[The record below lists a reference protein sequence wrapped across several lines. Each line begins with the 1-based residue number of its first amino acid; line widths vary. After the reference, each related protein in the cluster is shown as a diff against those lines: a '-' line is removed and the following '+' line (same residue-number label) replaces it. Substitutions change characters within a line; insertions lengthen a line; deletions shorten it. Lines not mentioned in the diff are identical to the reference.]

1 MASVTASNLF
11 NVNGMVFVV
20 TGGGT
25 GIGEMIAHA
34 LDVNGAAKVFILG
47 RRKDKLDAVA
57 AAAANKS
64 IIPVVCDASSHDD
77 LGRAVDAI
85 AAQTP
90 FVNVVLC
97 NHGATGPT
105 IDNMPR
111 DHKMSAAEVRDFF
124 WKTPMGEFT
133 GTYAVN
139 CSSVFYCYMG
149 FLNLLAAGNTLD
161 ASPTKALGIDSQFI
175 VTSSIGGLSR
185 IPGMGYAYST
195 SKAGEM
201 HMVKMLACNF
211 AHLHIRVNCF
221 APGIYMSA
229 MSNQFLSR
237 TEGIPP
243 SVVPLE
249 RVGTPEDVAGLTLFL
264 CSRSGAYINGNILI
278 SDGGR
283 LSVIPATY

>member
-11 NVNGMVFVV
+11 NVNDMVFVV

-25 GIGEMIAHA
+25 GIGEMMAHA

-57 AAAANKS
+57 TAATNKS
-64 IIPVVCDASSHDD
+64 IIPIVCDASSQDD
-77 LGRAVDAI
+77 LGRAIDDI

-105 IDNMPR
+105 IDDMPR
-111 DHKMSAAEVRDFF
+111 DHQMSAAEVRNFF
-124 WKTPMGEFT
+124 WKTPISDFT
-133 GTYAVN
+133 EAYAVN
-139 CSSVFYCYMG
+139 CSSVFYCYIG

-161 ASPTKALGIDSQFI
+161 ASPTKTLGIDSQFL

-185 IPGMGYAYST
+185 LPGMGYAYST
-195 SKAGEM
+195 SKAGVI
-201 HMVKMLACNF
+201 HMVKMLAHNF
-211 AHLHIRVNCF
+211 AHLHIRANCF
-221 APGIYMSA
+221 APGIYPSD
-229 MSNQFLSR
+229 MSNRFLSR
-237 TEGIPP
+237 TKGIPQ
-243 SVVPLE
+243 SMVPLE
-249 RVGTPEDVAGLTLFL
+249 RVGTPEDVAGLTLFF
-264 CSRSGAYINGNILI
+264 CGRSGAYINGNILI

-283 LSVIPATY
+283 LSMLPATY

>member
-11 NVNGMVFVV
+11 SVNDMVFVV

-25 GIGEMIAHA
+25 GIGSMMAHA

-57 AAAANKS
+57 AAAANKT
-64 IIPVVCDASSHDD
+64 IIPIVCDASSQDD
-77 LGRAVDAI
+77 LGRAVDTI

-105 IDNMPR
+105 IDDLPR
-111 DHKMSAAEVRDFF
+111 DHQMSAAEVRDFF
-124 WKTPMGEFT
+124 WKTPMTDFSE
-133 GTYAVN
+133 TYAVN

-161 ASPTKALGIDSQFI
+161 ASPTKALGIDSQFL
-175 VTSSIGGLSR
+175 VTSSIAGLSR
-185 IPGMGYAYST
+185 TPGMGYAYST
-195 SKAGEM
+195 SKAGVI
-201 HMVKMLACNF
+201 HMVKMLAHNF
-211 AHLHIRVNCF
+211 AHLHIRANCF
-221 APGIYMSA
+221 APGIYPSA

-237 TEGIPP
+237 TKSIAQN
-243 SVVPLE
+243 VVPLE

-264 CSRSGAYINGNILI
+264 CGRSGAYINGNILI

-283 LSVIPATY
+283 LSVLPGTY